1 MTLSRSQFT
10 PLLLLLITAL
20 ALAGCSAMGTTPAT
34 TPQPSTSSGLK
45 VALLLAGP
53 HDDHSWNQSGYEG
66 LTLVEQELGA
76 SVAYTEK
83 IPDADQAKI
92 FRFYAQQGYDFVIG
106 LGGGF
111 AASAESVAKEFP
123 RTKFAIVG
131 AYAGNNQN
139 LGSLSFA
146 DSEMGYLAGVVAA
159 LKSKTHKI
167 AYIGGIDYPELKA
180 NAALIERGAKAI
192 NPATVVSI
200 NWVGDWQDS
209 AKAIALA
216 QAQINAGADVL
227 LVQVDAAGLPV
238 LTLAEQAS
246 VYAIGTAQDQHTVAP
261 KAVLTS
267 IMQNVPAL
275 FLHDATLVQQGRWE
289 GKQYKL
295 GLQDGVQDL
304 APFYGLLTPDQEQ
317 TVKAIRNDIMLGKI
331 NLLP

>member
-1 MTLSRSQFT
+1 
-10 PLLLLLITAL
+10 
-20 ALAGCSAMGTTPAT
+20 
-34 TPQPSTSSGLK
+34 
-45 VALLLAGP
+45 
-53 HDDHSWNQSGYEG
+53 
-66 LTLVEQELGA
+66 
-76 SVAYTEK
+76 
-83 IPDADQAKI
+83 
-92 FRFYAQQGYDFVIG
+92 
-106 LGGGF
+106 
-111 AASAESVAKEFP
+111 VAKEFP

-180 NAALIERGAKAI
+180 NAAMIERGAKAI

-238 LTLAEQAS
+238 LTLAEQAGI
-246 VYAIGTAQDQHTVAP
+246 YAIGTAQDQHGVAP

-275 FLHDATLVQQGRWE
+275 FLHGATLVQQGRWE

-331 NLLP
+331 DVLP